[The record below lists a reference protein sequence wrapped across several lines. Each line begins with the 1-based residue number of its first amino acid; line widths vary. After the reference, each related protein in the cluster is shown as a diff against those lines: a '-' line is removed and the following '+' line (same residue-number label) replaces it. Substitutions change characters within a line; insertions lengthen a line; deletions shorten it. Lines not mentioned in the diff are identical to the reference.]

1 MNYEFLRPDELR
13 KLQTASPLAFLPFG
27 PLEWH
32 GPHLPIGT
40 DGLIAQALSEQL
52 GGVLLPTLF
61 AGGAAPLGIPMC
73 RTFGLPDSKKDAVGM
88 DFAPNAFPSIYLKEP
103 TLEALLNDYVDGL
116 VAQGYRLIGLIS
128 GHGGAGHTP
137 VLERICARSHAPAKV
152 VWYPSMLPFSENDPN
167 SGHATVM
174 ETAVQMA
181 LCPKRVALDLLPPVD
196 QKIICAQ
203 YGIIDDRFF
212 RGDPT
217 PDKSVYADPRI
228 ATPEL
233 GKRYFEYIVENIRK
247 QIQTEWKDLLK

>member
-40 DGLIAQALSEQL
+40 DGLIAQAVAQPLSEQL

-116 VAQGYRLIGLIS
+116 VAQGYRLIGL
-128 GHGGAGHTP
+128 
-137 VLERICARSHAPAKV
+137 
-152 VWYPSMLPFSENDPN
+152 
-167 SGHATVM
+167 M
-174 ETAVQMA
+174 EG
-181 LCPKRVALDLLPPVD
+181 R
-196 QKIICAQ
+196 
-203 YGIIDDRFF
+203 GIHRCLSA
-212 RGDPT
+212 
-217 PDKSVYADPRI
+217 SVRAAMP
-228 ATPEL
+228 
-233 GKRYFEYIVENIRK
+233 
-247 QIQTEWKDLLK
+247 LLKLSGILLCCHFRKMIRTVGMQL